1 MHETGALLESVG
13 EQLTR
18 RKRGTVEGEI
28 AHVHGKLA
36 QVVARE
42 GGGPGREVHDG
53 RYPAIAQPSR
63 ERDELLLHGSP
74 LVGVQV
80 EDQP

>member
-36 QVVARE
+36 QLVARKSR
-42 GGGPGREVHDG
+42 GLRREVHGD
-53 RYPAIAQPSR
+53 RDLVAAEPPR